1 MKKSLGNLVLI
12 VAAILVAGCATTT
25 NQEPWTTKVV
35 TARSVV
41 SSDEVHGISDTFTR
55 EGRIYVHAAFTGPG
69 VGSEEPHSVQIK
81 WFNGNTLVFERAG
94 EYVFKRSPY
103 YVYASTSGTALGLGN
118 CRVEL
123 FVDGRLRGTKMFAVT
138 EK

>member
-1 MKKSLGNLVLI
+1 MKTNLISLVLI
-12 VAAILVAGCATTT
+12 VGTMLVGGCATTAK
-25 NQEPWTTKVV
+25 QEPWTTKVV

-41 SSDEVHGISDTFTR
+41 SSDEVHGITDTFTR
-55 EGRIYVHAAFTGPG
+55 EGRIYVHAAFTGSD
-69 VGSEEPHSVQIK
+69 VGSDAPHAVQIK

-94 EYVFKRSPY
+94 AYVFKRSPY

-118 CRVEL
+118 CRVEVH
-123 FVDGRLRGTKMFAVT
+123 VDGRMLGSKTFAVT